1 VSILTLGATNLD
13 HTFRLKAPLR
23 MGDSNPVHDTITVG
37 GVGFNMA
44 SHLEKLTAD
53 SHFLTA
59 FDRPITLQRATVIP
73 LDQAPAYYAVM
84 EDDMTVAFAAMD
96 ALETMDVTPFL
107 PALKALTP
115 EDTLLMDLNYPEAFI
130 EKVLEITP
138 AKIIVE
144 ATSAHK
150 IMKIKP
156 YLKTLY
162 GLKCNALEAM
172 TLTGQA
178 HLASAIDALERT
190 VVPLILVTMKDEGAM
205 EIKESVTHYQD
216 HAPFVAHD
224 LTGVGDAFMAGYLA
238 ASDAP
243 VEGAMAL
250 SAMIARMSGATDLDL
265 TSKTW
270 TQERKQR
277 DVSIQTRR
285 PRRPQQ

>member
-1 VSILTLGATNLD
+1 MSILTLGATNLD

-23 MGDSNPVHDTITVG
+23 MGDSNPVHDAITLG
-37 GVGFNMA
+37 GVGYNMA
-44 SHLEKLTAD
+44 SSLEKLTPD

-59 FDRPITLQRATVIP
+59 FDRPIHLKRATVIP
-73 LDQAPAYYAVM
+73 LNQAPAYYAVM
-84 EDDMTVAFAAMD
+84 EEDMTVAFAAMD

-130 EKVLEITP
+130 EQVLEITS

-150 IMKIKP
+150 ILKIKP
-156 YLKTLY
+156 HLKRLY

-172 TLTGQA
+172 ALTGTA
-178 HLASAIDALERT
+178 TIEAAIAELEQT
-190 VVPLILVTMKDEGAM
+190 AIPLILVTLNAEGAIVIH
-205 EIKESVTHYQD
+205 EDVTHYQD
-216 HAPFVAHD
+216 HAPFLAHD

-238 ASDAP
+238 APEAP

-250 SAMIARMSGATDLDL
+250 SALMARKRGATDPDL
-265 TSKTW
+265 NPKTW

-277 DVSIQTRR
+277 DVRIQTRR